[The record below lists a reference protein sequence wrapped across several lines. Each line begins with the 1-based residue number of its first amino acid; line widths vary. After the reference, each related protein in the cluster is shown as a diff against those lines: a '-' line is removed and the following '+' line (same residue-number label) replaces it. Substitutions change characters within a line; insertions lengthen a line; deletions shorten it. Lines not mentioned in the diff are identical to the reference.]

1 MLFVVEKITE
11 IKEVT
16 EIQKFCTKFEFSP
29 YCLFHCSLPL
39 IPDTV
44 LSKMLNQKTQICHY

>member
-29 YCLFHCSLPL
+29 YCLFHCVAINSGYCF
-39 IPDTV
+39 
-44 LSKMLNQKTQICHY
+44 K